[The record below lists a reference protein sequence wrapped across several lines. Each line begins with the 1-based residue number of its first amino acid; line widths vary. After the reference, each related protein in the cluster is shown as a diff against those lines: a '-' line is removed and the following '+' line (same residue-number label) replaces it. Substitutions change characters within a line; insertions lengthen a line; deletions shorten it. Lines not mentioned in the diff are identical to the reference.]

1 MAEKKLSNHIRDHEV
16 ALEKLT
22 RKLEDGQL
30 LLKRKEK
37 EFNETL
43 EHLQSD
49 METLEKEKAE
59 LKERLMHSSK
69 KVLLEGLSKSTTSSV
84 SPASPTPFTFHPT
97 GITSTPTQ
105 SSVSSR
111 DSPLLLTEI
120 AHLRAALNQSQSDKA
135 RLSAAQ
141 LQAKV
146 DCLTPLQLPR
156 KTFRVHHL
164 QN

>member
-1 MAEKKLSNHIRDHEV
+1 M
-16 ALEKLT
+16 
-22 RKLEDGQL
+22 
-30 LLKRKEK
+30 KRKEK

-69 KVLLEGLSKSTTSSV
+69 KVLLEGLSKSASISV
-84 SPASPTPFTFHPT
+84 SPASPAPFVYHPT
-97 GITSTPTQ
+97 GLAPTPIQ
-105 SSVSSR
+105 NPVSSR

-120 AHLRAALNQSQSDKA
+120 AHLRAALNQSQTDKA
-135 RLSAAQ
+135 RLSAAH

-146 DCLTPLQLPR
+146 DCLTPLRLPR
-156 KTFRVHHL
+156 KNTPSAPSSELNILVKQVENLKLVRRL
-164 QN
+164 